1 MQAVSY
7 VSLAPKVEPM
17 FWSGSPTTVC
27 AGICVAIALMLIPD
41 LADAR
46 RRHHRHSATPEHGA
60 TVPEV
65 VIQGYRGRLPRRL
78 SLKMLAVI
86 PPDWRRE
93 DSDPSGRERR
103 FVSPDGS
110 AAITFSSLRGD
121 EQSRDEY
128 LKRMTV
134 TGGEDVWYLRR
145 EPDRLVVFGRKGGDR
160 NFYRKVILAC
170 RGHDWRE
177 TEIEYPAAARD
188 YERLIEHVS
197 AMMDVST
204 EMGCW
209 VVPPASSTAAF
220 TTQEMRCISGSV
232 PKWVKADLR
241 IRLALGAE
249 IPRHVKLLEFPP
261 ESLGCSPKISRL
273 RYIVVEDD
281 VVIVDPSDYS
291 IVATLPP

>member
-1 MQAVSY
+1 
-7 VSLAPKVEPM
+7 M

-46 RRHHRHSATPEHGA
+46 RRHHRHSATPEHGE

-145 EPDRLVVFGRKGGDR
+145 ESDRLVVFGRKGGDR

-177 TEIEYPAAARD
+177 AEIEYPAAARD

-204 EMGCW
+204 EMG
-209 VVPPASSTAAF
+209 
-220 TTQEMRCISGSV
+220 
-232 PKWVKADLR
+232 
-241 IRLALGAE
+241 
-249 IPRHVKLLEFPP
+249 
-261 ESLGCSPKISRL
+261 
-273 RYIVVEDD
+273 
-281 VVIVDPSDYS
+281 
-291 IVATLPP
+291 